1 MQLFQLR
8 GANGQA
14 RVVRRKQVTEPPPS
28 NRWPA
33 TCRHI
38 HAHERRGHMESV
50 VIQVILERVS
60 MHISVRSRIVRVPQV
75 PNCIRQSVTSCSYD
89 RAGSKGRAWTCL
101 VLARLQQQ
109 LVAFSNI
116 VVAHMRYANHT
127 LPRPQR
133 CRVVLHSRQRPRR
146 HHDGLS
152 RFSRVLSCVI
162 MASTIFSARDLRKGE
177 SRYLG
182 KHICLGLSRAK
193 VGHTGKLG

>member
-8 GANGQA
+8 GADGQA

-38 HAHERRGHMESV
+38 HGHERRGHMESV
-50 VIQVILERVS
+50 TIQVIMERVS

-89 RAGSKGRAWTCL
+89 KAGSKGRAWTCL

-116 VVAHMRYANHT
+116 AVAHMSYANHT
-127 LPRPQR
+127 LPRPHR

-152 RFSRVLSCVI
+152 RLSRVISCPDMV
-162 MASTIFSARDLRKGE
+162 STIFSARDLREGE
-177 SRYLG
+177 SRLLG

-193 VGHTGKLG
+193 LGDSWKLG